1 MSWHR
6 TARMWAGRLV
16 PAIALAAGIGCART
30 RSTPTA
36 ADCFLSAPPSGPPE
50 AGEIIVQ
57 LADAVEPIHAPM
69 PGNDAE
75 AILFRN
81 LYETLT
87 EIDCDGELRGRL
99 ADRWDSDAEKRTWTI
114 TLEPRRF
121 WDGSAMRSEDVL
133 FSWRTSALRAATARA
148 PWCWIDPSRVIAIDS
163 RRIQISL
170 DDPMPDLP
178 RLLAHSALGV
188 ASTRPGEAWPVGTG
202 TFRVAQSR
210 GDLVQCEPN
219 EYASPVVS
227 ADRSA
232 RIAFQP
238 RPGSDP
244 RDLDMAAPFVRRV
257 WNRKAVSFLA
267 TRGMQVQRLP
277 WSRRYVVLLA
287 DPLSLSLDRVDIA
300 AVVAES
306 EAEPCTDLG
315 WSGLP
320 CGPLALPWSALPER
334 GGEVP
339 LPPEAV
345 VMALADDPD
354 ATRIAERIA
363 SRASAALGKPIATR
377 PVGPLP
383 FEAALSAGRALV
395 FVIAIPLEL
404 EATCAAPSDLVIRAP
419 WLLDGWDPGRL
430 HAGVAEPG
438 ELERFL
444 IESGAVVPVLRV
456 GASIVSRPGL
466 AGIRIDGAALPHFQ
480 RAGWIRGA
488 ALP

>member
-1 MSWHR
+1 M
-6 TARMWAGRLV
+6 
-16 PAIALAAGIGCART
+16 
-30 RSTPTA
+30 
-36 ADCFLSAPPSGPPE
+36 
-50 AGEIIVQ
+50 Q
-57 LADAVEPIHAPM
+57 LADAVEPAHAPM

-87 EIDCDGELRGRL
+87 EIDCEGKLRGRL
-99 ADRWDSDAEKRTWTI
+99 ADRWDSDAEARTWTI

-133 FSWRTSALRAATARA
+133 TSWRTSALRAGTQRA
-148 PWCWIDPSRVIAIDS
+148 PWCWIDPAQVVAIDS
-163 RRIQISL
+163 RRIRISL

-188 ASTRPGEAWPVGTG
+188 ASPRPGQAWPVGTG
-202 TFRVAQSR
+202 TFRVAQTR
-210 GDLVQCEPN
+210 GGLVQCEPN
-219 EYASPVVS
+219 EYASPAVA

-232 RIAFQP
+232 RVSFQP

-244 RDLDMAAPFVRRV
+244 RDLDLAAPVVRRV

-277 WSRRYVVLLA
+277 WSRRYVALLV
-287 DPLSLSLDRVDIA
+287 DPVSLALDRADIA

-315 WSGLP
+315 WDDMP
-320 CGPLALPWSALPER
+320 CRSLALPWSALPDR
-334 GGEVP
+334 AGEAS
-339 LPPEAV
+339 LPPEPV
-345 VMALADDPD
+345 VMALAGDPD

-363 SRASAALGKPIATR
+363 SRASTALGTTITAK

-383 FEAALSAGRALV
+383 FYSALGAARALV
-395 FVIAIPLEL
+395 FVIAIPLEV
-404 EATCAAPSDLVIRAP
+404 ESTCAAPSDLVMLAP
-419 WLLDGWDPGRL
+419 WLLEGWDRRP
-430 HAGVAEPG
+430 AGAEPI

-444 IESGAVVPVLRV
+444 IESGSVVPVVRV
-456 GASIVSRPGL
+456 GASMVSRPGL
-466 AGIRIDGAALPHFQ
+466 TGIRLDGAAVPHFR
-480 RAGWIRGA
+480 RAGWKRGA